1 MKSIRSLL
9 LLIVFVSV
17 YGCAYSVPTT
27 VSPAVNIYSS
37 YEEKIPGTVVLVM
50 DDSIKNVSQEIKAS
64 SYVCS
69 AHTFPIRLDSALSQ
83 SIRQTTEAMFENV
96 IEQNN
101 LPTKDQLAQLNGKG
115 VIYVKLNRFSP
126 RISFSMGF
134 WSSHANSNCD
144 VVLDI
149 TVKDNQNKNLLV
161 TSVSGSRTA
170 DGDGGGNCSNGANV
184 LSDAISQS
192 IRDAMERYAER
203 LSNSEKVRTAFTEK
217 KLQQNEQ
224 TKTTETKDIKAQ

>member
-1 MKSIRSLL
+1 MQRFLL
-9 LLIVFVSV
+9 LLITLISV

-37 YEEKIPGTVVLVM
+37 YEEKIPGTVILVI
-50 DDSIKNVSQEIKAS
+50 DDSIKNVSQELKPQ

-69 AHTFPIRLDSALSQ
+69 AHTFPIRLGSALSQ
-83 SIRQTTEAMFENV
+83 SIRQTTEAIFENV
-96 IEQNN
+96 IEQTNF
-101 LPTKDQLAQLNGKG
+101 PTKDQLAQLNGKG

-126 RISFSMGF
+126 RISFSPGF
-134 WSSHANSNCD
+134 WSSHANSSCD

-149 TVKDNQNKNLLV
+149 TVKDKQNKNLIV
-161 TSVSGSRTA
+161 TSVSGSRSA

-203 LSNSEKVRTAFTEK
+203 LSNSEKVRSAFTEK
-217 KLQQNEQ
+217 KIPQNEE
-224 TKTTETKDIKAQ
+224 TKTTETNDFKDR